1 VIESPGPIA
10 DERDDVS
17 VDLPRVTD
25 ADVALREHPV
35 ELLQRLL
42 RFDTTNPPG
51 GERGCIEWL
60 HRVLGDAGLETR
72 IVAADPERPNLIAR
86 LRGEGTVA
94 PLLLQGHVDVV
105 STSGQRWTHPPFE
118 GALADGYVW
127 GRGALDMKSGVA
139 MMVAA
144 VLRIAA
150 GGRRPAGDIVLALL
164 SDEEAGGDLG
174 ARVLVDHHAELLDG
188 IRYAIGEFGAFSME
202 IAGRRFYPIQVA
214 EKQLCWTRATVRGP
228 AGHGSLPMR
237 GGAMATLG
245 SVLRTLDRRRLPVH
259 VTDVPRR
266 MLETISSELPAPAAA
281 VIRGLLNPR
290 LTDGLLRMLGE
301 HGRAFEPLL
310 HNTVN
315 ATIVRAGEKLNVVP
329 SEATVDLDGRL
340 LPGFTPDDL
349 LAELRPL
356 VGTDVEL
363 EVLRHEPAP
372 SQPDLTLF
380 GMLSTVL
387 RERDAHATAVPMLL
401 PGVTDARIFAKLG
414 IQTYGF
420 LPMQLPRELHFM
432 QLLHAADERL
442 PTDAVEFG
450 TDAIRAVLE
459 RYGR

>member
-1 VIESPGPIA
+1 
-10 DERDDVS
+10 VS
-17 VDLPRVTD
+17 LDLPRATGV
-25 ADVALREHPV
+25 DVALHERPV

-51 GERGCIEWL
+51 RERACIEWL
-60 HRVLGDAGLETR
+60 EALLRGAGLETR
-72 IVAADPERPNLIAR
+72 VVAADRERPNLVAR
-86 LRGEGTVA
+86 LRGEGVAA

-105 STSGQRWTHPPFE
+105 STSGQRWAHPPFS
-118 GALADGYVW
+118 GVLADGYVW

-144 VLRIAA
+144 VLRVAT
-150 GGRRPAGDIVLALL
+150 GERRPAGDIVVALL

-174 ARVLVDHHAELLDG
+174 ARVVVDRHADLLDG
-188 IRYAIGEFGAFSME
+188 VRYAIGEFGAFSME
-202 IAGRRFYPIQVA
+202 IAGRRFYPIQIA
-214 EKQLCWTRATVRGP
+214 EKQVCWMRATVRGP

-237 GGAMATLG
+237 GGAVARLARL
-245 SVLRTLDRRRLPVH
+245 LRTLDRRRLPVH

-266 MLETISSELPAPAAA
+266 MLETIAAELPAPVAR

-290 LTDGLLRMLGE
+290 LTDGLLRVLGE
-301 HGRAFEPLL
+301 PGRAFDPLL

-315 ATIVRAGEKLNVVP
+315 ATIVRAGDQVNVVP

-340 LPGFTPDDL
+340 LPGFAPEAL
-349 LAELRPL
+349 LAELRSL
-356 VGTDVEL
+356 IGKHVEL
-363 EVLRHEPAP
+363 EVLRHEAGPGE
-372 SQPDLTLF
+372 PDLTLF
-380 GMLSTVL
+380 GLLSDVL
-387 RERDAHATAVPMLL
+387 RERDPYGTPVPMLL
-401 PGVTDARIFAKLG
+401 PGITDARIFAKLG

-420 LPMQLPRELHFM
+420 LPMQLPRELRFL

-442 PTDAVEFG
+442 PADTVEFG